1 MPKPR
6 AKQPH
11 RTSLPDALFTAT
23 QQKVLGLLFGQPD
36 RSFYASEIIEI
47 AGIGSGAVQR
57 ELKRL
62 EESGLVNTQQIGNR
76 KHYQANRATPIFE
89 ELRLITIKTFGVADA
104 IREALQPLT
113 RKIDWAIMYG
123 SVAKGSDVSSSD
135 IDVLIVGNRITLEE
149 LFKQLDPIETR
160 LRRKINPTVLTK
172 AEYTRRA
179 GQHGFVSRV
188 LQGNY
193 IPLIGDKDAATAA
206 G

>member
-1 MPKPR
+1 MPKAH
-6 AKQPH
+6 AKQHH
-11 RTSLPDALFTAT
+11 RTSLSDALFTAS

-62 EESGLVNTQQIGNR
+62 EESGLVSTQQIGNR
-76 KHYQANRATPIFE
+76 KHYQANPATPVFE
-89 ELRLITIKTFGVADA
+89 ELRLIVIKTFGVADA
-104 IREALQPLT
+104 IREALQPLV

-135 IDVLIVGNRITLEE
+135 IDVLVVGNRIALEDV
-149 LFKQLDPIETR
+149 FKQLDPVETR
-160 LRRKINPTVLTK
+160 LRRKINPTVLTR

-179 GQHGFVSRV
+179 GQQGFVSRV

-193 IPLIGDKDAATAA
+193 ISLIGDKDAATAV